1 MICFEAMIVEQGSA
15 LARSVKLRGVY
26 PIGQSEFPADCLKG
40 QDIMNTEERMN
51 QSNGKASELLRG
63 LNEDLAA
70 EWGTIM
76 RYTYQSSKAVGL
88 RGAELREIFAKEIPD
103 ELGHATYLSDVIS
116 DLGGEPTT
124 EPRDWDKTTDL
135 KAMLELDLKMEEGD
149 VENYTRHAKL
159 AEELGLTELKVKL
172 EEMAADES
180 RHARELHRI
189 LKGM

>member
-1 MICFEAMIVEQGSA
+1 MKTQQTSKA
-15 LARSVKLRGVY
+15 
-26 PIGQSEFPADCLKG
+26 
-40 QDIMNTEERMN
+40 
-51 QSNGKASELLRG
+51 NGKADELLRG

-103 ELGHATYLSDVIS
+103 ELGHATYLADVIS

-124 EPRDWDKTTDL
+124 QPRDWDKTTDL

-149 VENYTRHAKL
+149 VENYTKHAKL
-159 AEELGLTELKVKL
+159 AEQLGLTELKVKL